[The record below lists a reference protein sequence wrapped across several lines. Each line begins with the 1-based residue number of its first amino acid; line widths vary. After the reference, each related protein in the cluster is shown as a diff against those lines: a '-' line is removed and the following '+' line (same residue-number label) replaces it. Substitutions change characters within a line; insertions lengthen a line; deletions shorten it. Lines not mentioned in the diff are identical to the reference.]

1 VLMKTCLDS
10 IDRAPLPLYNLHDS
24 STTFLLLKPTSK
36 NSQETKKAVMTA
48 YYPSQGG
55 YASSQPV
62 GMPMAQPY
70 GVASSYGVP
79 AGGVM
84 YVPSYPSY
92 HSRRRH
98 RHSYPSYAYD
108 SGLYSGY
115 GGPNVV
121 SGVPTVGAP
130 VIMQPSYA
138 GAYGYNQYSFGNR
151 LRRFFGM
158 APNAN
163 VRYKHDRST
172 WGFMGYSRRQRYID
186 ARTGGEVDRQ
196 GRPVYRI

>member
-1 VLMKTCLDS
+1 
-10 IDRAPLPLYNLHDS
+10 
-24 STTFLLLKPTSK
+24 
-36 NSQETKKAVMTA
+36 MTA

-55 YASSQPV
+55 YAASHSV

-70 GVASSYGVP
+70 GVPASYAAP
-79 AGGVM
+79 AGGVI
-84 YVPSYPSY
+84 
-92 HSRRRH
+92 
-98 RHSYPSYAYD
+98 
-108 SGLYSGY
+108 GY
-115 GGPNVV
+115 GHNVV
-121 SGVPTVGAP
+121 SGVPTAVGAP

-138 GAYGYNQYSFGNR
+138 GAYGYNTYSFGNR
-151 LRRFFGM
+151 LRRFFGL

-172 WGFMGYSRRQRYID
+172 WGFMGYSRRQRYVD